1 MVSSKNKFCCCV
13 FTTETV
19 FSVHHFTFK
28 HSINMECNFNTNFIY
43 AKFYH
48 CLYSY
53 RSEGMVSVDLSG
65 FYSLKDL
72 EFILGLGTHTK
83 QILLLPMGETS
94 ILDILNVLTSVEV
107 KVLKSAHRFDQ
118 TLKSEPSE

>member
-1 MVSSKNKFCCCV
+1 
-13 FTTETV
+13 
-19 FSVHHFTFK
+19 
-28 HSINMECNFNTNFIY
+28 
-43 AKFYH
+43 
-48 CLYSY
+48 
-53 RSEGMVSVDLSG
+53 MVSVDLSG